1 MELIASVY
9 GAAHDF
15 IEQSIHKTKFIV
27 KDKFILLGLSFFVS
41 NKLSYNREQ
50 KVDICLDLLVAEQGK

>member
-1 MELIASVY
+1 MELIASVD
-9 GAAHDF
+9 GATHDL
-15 IEQSIHKTKFIV
+15 IKQSIHKTKYVV
-27 KDKFILLGLSFFVS
+27 KDNSILLGLSFFVS